1 MAQTNIR
8 LPYFDS
14 LLAAFSTGN
23 TEVIQAFGRHVHWG
37 YWDDPAAADGSVVD
51 FAKAAEK
58 LCRLVCDA
66 GGVKDGLRILDCGC
80 GFGGTI
86 ASLNERFSH
95 LQMVG
100 LNIDGRQLARARQEV
115 IPMNHNQIEFIEGDA
130 CQLPFEDNSFD
141 IVLAVECIFHF
152 PDRDRFFQEA
162 RRVLRPGGKLAL
174 SDFVPL
180 AAAQPIFRFFD
191 TFASGSVQR
200 TYGDINFRYSL
211 DDYQKLA
218 KTVGLVMAPAEDIT
232 LNTLP
237 TYPVVRR
244 LVNYMST
251 SGAEMNSVTGGME
264 WISRLQLVRYLIL
277 SFATDN

>member
-1 MAQTNIR
+1 MAQTNVR
-8 LPYFDS
+8 LPYFDN

-66 GGVKDGLRILDCGC
+66 GGVNDGLRILDCGC

-86 ASLNERFSH
+86 ASLNERFSN

-115 IPMNHNQIEFIEGDA
+115 MPTNNNQIEFIEGDA

-152 PDRDRFFQEA
+152 PSRDRFFQEVQ
-162 RRVLRPGGKLAL
+162 RVLRPGGKLAL

-191 TFASGSVQR
+191 TFVSGSVQR
-200 TYGDINFRYSL
+200 TYGDLNFRYSL
-211 DDYQKLA
+211 NDYQKLA
-218 KTVGLVMAPAEDIT
+218 KTVGLVMAPAENIT

-251 SGAEMNSVTGGME
+251 FGSEMNSVTGGME
-264 WISRLQLVRYLIL
+264 LISRLELVRYLIL
-277 SFATDN
+277 SFATNK

>member
-1 MAQTNIR
+1 MAQTSIR

-66 GGVKDGLRILDCGC
+66 GGVNDGLRILDCGC

-86 ASLNERFSH
+86 ASLNERFSN

-115 IPMNHNQIEFIEGDA
+115 MPTNNNQIEFIEGDA

-152 PDRDRFFQEA
+152 PSRDRFFQEVQ
-162 RRVLRPGGKLAL
+162 RVLRPGGKLAL

-191 TFASGSVQR
+191 TFVSGSVQR
-200 TYGDINFRYSL
+200 TYGDLNFRYSL
-211 DDYQKLA
+211 NDYQKLA
-218 KTVGLVMAPAEDIT
+218 KTVGLVMAPAENIT

-244 LVNYMST
+244 LVNDMST
-251 SGAEMNSVTGGME
+251 FGSEMNSVTGGME
-264 WISRLQLVRYLIL
+264 WISRLELVRYLIL
-277 SFATDN
+277 SFATNK